1 MTKKTVIK
9 TYQKYV
15 IAGALL
21 FMLMSCCTIQKADGQ
36 PLVVESHEC
45 FLKNYTHLTT
55 EVVPLFI
62 SIDLPVKGEEPLMDS
77 LTDFLNVSLYRFFDN
92 GGDRHLPYQTVYS
105 KDIEHLIEH
114 YRDAYKPFFL
124 ADSSVEH
131 EFGADCLNM
140 KLVAQTDTYVT
151 YEMDWIF
158 FGEGAEVAKEWA
170 TFVRADGHRLSK
182 IISNKNMLRF
192 YKKHPEL
199 RSEDIW
205 NHIHAYDSKA
215 YLVGYVGLLNDSVAH
230 QYAYAPGI
238 VEDVTY
244 PLDAILPYLS
254 KEAKA
259 LIAKRE

>member
-1 MTKKTVIK
+1 MRNTIIK
-9 TYQKYV
+9 TYQKIIIV
-15 IAGALL
+15 CALL
-21 FMLMSCCTIQKADGQ
+21 LMLTNCYTIQKANGQ
-36 PLVVESHEC
+36 SLVVENHES

-62 SIDLPVKGEEPLMDS
+62 SIDLPVKGEQPLMDS

-92 GGDRHLPYQTVYS
+92 GGDRHLPYQAVYS
-105 KDIEHLIEH
+105 EDIEHLIDH

-124 ADSSVEH
+124 ADSTVEH

-140 KLVAQTDTYVT
+140 KLVAQNDTYIT

-170 TFVRADGHRLSK
+170 TFVRADGHRL
-182 IISNKNMLRF
+182 IEVISNKNMLKF

-205 NHIHAYDSKA
+205 HHIHAYDDKA
-215 YLVGYVGLLNDSVAH
+215 YLVGYVGLLNDSIAH

-238 VEDVTY
+238 FEDVNY

-254 KEAKA
+254 KEAKELA
-259 LIAKRE
+259 AKRE